1 MSKGC
6 AFILHHV
13 LARGRSRRRDVKQ
26 AAVAMRHT
34 SKMQASATYD
44 TGSSDR
50 AVAAVMKVAGDYSA
64 KFRSSDRIC
73 PIDVGIVTFGKT
85 TPRSAKSSSTIPNW
99 PESGSKSAP

>member
-26 AAVAMRHT
+26 AAVAIRHT

-44 TGSSDR
+44 KGSSDR
-50 AVAAVMKVAGDYSA
+50 AVAAVMQVACDYSA
-64 KFRSSDRIC
+64 KFRSS
-73 PIDVGIVTFGKT
+73 G
-85 TPRSAKSSSTIPNW
+85 ASSSTDGCTVIFNQR
-99 PESGSKSAP
+99 